1 MRGFTL
7 IELLIVI
14 GILAIVAVFSLPF
27 LQTFQVSSDLNTHTN
42 TLNQALRRAH
52 LQAIAGQNN
61 SNWGVYFDNPA
72 KKFIL
77 FKGSDY
83 STRDQDYDIET
94 EYPEIFNIATDFGNE
109 IYFTQYSG
117 QPSSAGTVTLSGP
130 NNESEDISISN
141 IGLIQIDN

>member
-27 LQTFQVSSDLNTHTN
+27 LQTFQVSSDLNTYVN
-42 TLNQALRRAH
+42 TVQKTLRRAH
-52 LQAIAGQNN
+52 LQSIAGQNN
-61 SNWGVYFDNPA
+61 DSWGVYFDTPA

-83 STRDQDYDIET
+83 STREQDYDIET
-94 EYPEIFNIATDFGNE
+94 EYPEIFSIATDFGNE

-117 QPSSAGTVTLSGP
+117 QPSLVGTVILSGP
-130 NNESEDISISN
+130 NNKSESISIN
-141 IGLIQIDN
+141 DIGLIQID